1 MCRRMLGKVLQSL
14 SITYAEAED
23 GLQAIQKVQR
33 SLNPPQGLGEEI
45 NISEK
50 SSCRNFDLI
59 LVSLSVYRHAN
70 ALLYPALPSP
80 VLPCPVRMSHDGGG
94 VLVMLLL

>member
-33 SLNPPQGLGEEI
+33 SLNPPQDLGEEI
-45 NISEK
+45 NIQEK
-50 SSCRNFDLI
+50 SSSRSFDLI
-59 LVSLSVYRHAN
+59 LVSAAVNCQAN
-70 ALLYPALPSP
+70 ALLYPALS
-80 VLPCPVRMSHDGGG
+80 CPALCVCATMEE
-94 VLVMLLL
+94 